1 MDRVQVTVAGISL
14 PGVEQFDVE
23 IARTYT
29 DEIKRT
35 VKGAVIRFPPSYKT
49 IGISI
54 ATIMEVRAATQLQWT
69 LLQTDTVSFS
79 ARNSKYNVKGTVSA
93 TEPPTIE
100 RLRDADDDLVR
111 ITMQFVSVGIPTV
124 SVSTASGGKIV
135 ITMPAS

>member
-14 PGVEQFDVE
+14 PGVEQIDVG

-35 VKGAVIRFPPSYKT
+35 VKGAVIRFPLSYKT

-79 ARNSKYNVKGTVSA
+79 AQNSKYNVTGTVSA
-93 TEPPTIE
+93 TESPTIE

>member
-14 PGVEQFDVE
+14 PGVEQFDVG

-35 VKGAVIRFPPSYKT
+35 VKGAVIRFPLSYKT

-79 ARNSKYNVKGTVSA
+79 AQNSKYNVTGTVSA